1 MPYIRSV
8 LNKLSFT
15 ILFKQFDYE
24 VGIPALRGM
33 WSAFHE
39 KHNFVLFNP
48 FVNDELCVF
57 FGDFDLLSAFACALL
72 AEGEA
77 GKE

>member
-1 MPYIRSV
+1 
-8 LNKLSFT
+8 
-15 ILFKQFDYE
+15 
-24 VGIPALRGM
+24 M

-77 GKE
+77 GKEWKWGRPEERPAEKGAQHENSILILICGY